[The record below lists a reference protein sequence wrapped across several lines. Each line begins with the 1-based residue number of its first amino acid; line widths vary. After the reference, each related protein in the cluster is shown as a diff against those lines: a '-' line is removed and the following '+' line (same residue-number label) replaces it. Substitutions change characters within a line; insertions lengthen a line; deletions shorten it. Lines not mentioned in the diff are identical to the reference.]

1 MGRRALARRLTAAAL
16 AAVTLFSVAGC
27 VGIPVSGAVRTG
39 GLIDNQLDP
48 EIELVPSDPTPG
60 SSPEEILFDFMEA
73 ATGPQEGYAIARK
86 FLTTEFAETWD
97 PDAGVI
103 IRTTNPDPVV
113 SPGPIENTLVYTL
126 ASSAQ
131 VDADGRFSESPLAA
145 QSLAYSFVQED
156 GEWRINAAPNGIV
169 LSQGSFDLVFTEQ
182 PLYFF
187 DPSYRYLV
195 PDVRWFPSRPTLGL
209 RTVRA
214 LLAGPVSWLQGGV
227 VTTAFPAA
235 TTVGKPDSGSG
246 VTVEA
251 TSATVDLSPEALDAS
266 AEERDRMRQQLVAT
280 LGTPNVVMTVGGI
293 ELPTPDPGPDSAI
306 VRPTVEPA
314 VLVGT
319 GDAFGFDTGDG
330 IVPIEGVSDKVTAAG
345 AVAATLSNDQGAAAL
360 LGSDGAVHL
369 ATSGDGPP
377 LVLDQRP
384 GLVAPTIDPFRFVW
398 SAQAGS
404 AASLMAFD
412 SQGGEHGLQ
421 SALPQDASVVS
432 IDMSRDGTR
441 LLLYLSTP
449 VGPRLVVAGVVR
461 ETGNVPIGLGELL
474 DLPIASADAP
484 VDAAWVDDRHVA
496 TLSSTGSVTPVTVY
510 EIGGPTTSFGEVGT
524 GVSIVGGNGGDD
536 GLRVLAAGEVWRPQG
551 SGGWVDTGTA
561 ASFLATKQ

>member
-1 MGRRALARRLTAAAL
+1 MRSRAMRRVTAAAL

-27 VGIPVSGAVRTG
+27 VGIPVSGSVQRG
-39 GLIDNQLDP
+39 GVIDDQLDP

-60 SSPEEILFDFMEA
+60 ASPEEILFDFMEA

-86 FLTTEFAETWD
+86 FLTADFAADWD

-103 IRTTNPDPVV
+103 IRTRNTDPVV
-113 SPGPIENTLVYTL
+113 APGPIENTLVYTF

-131 VDADGRFSESPLAA
+131 VDADGRYSESPLAA
-145 QSLAYSFVQED
+145 QSMAYSFVQED
-156 GEWRINAAPNGIV
+156 GEWRISAAPDGIV

-195 PDVRWFPSRPTLGL
+195 PDVRWFPSRPTVAV

-214 LLAGPVSWLQGGV
+214 LLQGPVNWLQSGV

-235 TTVGKPDSGSG
+235 TTVGTSDSGSS

-251 TSATVDLSPEALDAS
+251 TSATVDLSREALGAS
-266 AEERDRMRQQLVAT
+266 AQDRDRMRQQLVAT

-293 ELPTPDPGPDSAI
+293 ELQTPEPGPDGAI

-314 VLVGT
+314 VLLGT
-319 GDAFGFDTGDG
+319 PDAFGFDSGQE
-330 IVPIEGVSDKVTAAG
+330 IVAIEGVSEKVTAAG
-345 AVAATLSNDQGAAAL
+345 ASAATLSNDQQSAAFLA
-360 LGSDGAVHL
+360 SDGTVQL
-369 ATSGDGPP
+369 ASSGDGSP

-384 GLVAPTIDPFRFVW
+384 ALVAPTIDPFGFVW
-398 SAQAGS
+398 SAQASS
-404 AASLMAFD
+404 AASLTTFD
-412 SQGGEHGLQ
+412 SQGGEHQLQ
-421 SALPQDASVVS
+421 SALPADATVVS
-432 IDMSRDGTR
+432 IDLSRDGTR
-441 LLLYLSTP
+441 MLLYLSTP

-461 ETGNVPIGLGELL
+461 ETGNVPIGLGELR
-474 DLPIASADAP
+474 DLSTSSTEAP

-496 TLSSTGSVTPVTVY
+496 TLSSAGSTTPVTVY
-510 EIGGPTTSFGEVGT
+510 EIGGPTAAFGSVISG
-524 GVSIVGGNGGDD
+524 GSIVGGNGGEG

-551 SGGWVDTGTA
+551 SGGWVNTGTV
-561 ASFLATKQ
+561 ASFLGTKQ